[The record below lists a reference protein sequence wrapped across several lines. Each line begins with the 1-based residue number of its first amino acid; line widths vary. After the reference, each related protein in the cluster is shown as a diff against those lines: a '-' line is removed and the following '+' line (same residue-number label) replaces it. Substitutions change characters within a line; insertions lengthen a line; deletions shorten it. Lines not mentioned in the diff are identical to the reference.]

1 MHQWAAERL
10 GAGARG
16 VADRRALQDLGALG
30 AVRQQVLR
38 HEQRRAQ
45 WNEAY
50 ANIDFCVHQQPHM
63 TSTTIE
69 DADLFL
75 PMQEWLE
82 FEHATETTT
91 QFNQTFMRKQIVHM
105 GETEDPFI
113 CVTRIV
119 DSLCE
124 KLGGDDAVLCRDFQ
138 FNGTYRTKED
148 IYPAWAEMFGVESWP
163 EAVKHSEDHT
173 LTVPID
179 ELYQF
184 YQHLDIVDDGCLPDS
199 PRCLANASPM

>member
-1 MHQWAAERL
+1 MSNGE
-10 GAGARG
+10 
-16 VADRRALQDLGALG
+16 
-30 AVRQQVLR
+30 
-38 HEQRRAQ
+38 Q

-148 IYPAWAEMFGVESWP
+148 IYPAGRRQDEQVQGQCGGPLYSGRDVRRGKLARGR
-163 EAVKHSEDHT
+163 EALRGSHAHGA
-173 LTVPID
+173 
-179 ELYQF
+179 Y
-184 YQHLDIVDDGCLPDS
+184 
-199 PRCLANASPM
+199 

>member
-1 MHQWAAERL
+1 
-10 GAGARG
+10 
-16 VADRRALQDLGALG
+16 
-30 AVRQQVLR
+30 
-38 HEQRRAQ
+38 
-45 WNEAY
+45 
-50 ANIDFCVHQQPHM
+50 M

-184 YQHLDIVDDGCLPDS
+184 YQHLDIVDDGLPAGFATLS
-199 PRCLANASPM
+199 RKCEPYVTMAVLNGPHRFSLSLPLHPGGRRRHVAGVRCRVHLQGAE

>member
-1 MHQWAAERL
+1 
-10 GAGARG
+10 
-16 VADRRALQDLGALG
+16 
-30 AVRQQVLR
+30 
-38 HEQRRAQ
+38 
-45 WNEAY
+45 
-50 ANIDFCVHQQPHM
+50 
-63 TSTTIE
+63 
-69 DADLFL
+69 
-75 PMQEWLE
+75 
-82 FEHATETTT
+82 
-91 QFNQTFMRKQIVHM
+91 MRKQIVHM

-184 YQHLDIVDDGCLPDS
+184 YQHLDIVDDGLPAGFATLSRKCEPYVTMAVLNGRTGFPYHFPYTQVAADGTWPEYDAVCTYKEQS
-199 PRCLANASPM
+199 ENMLQDLSLIHI